1 MTTNWTMTA
10 IRPLPAGDYCEPEHA
25 VRTDAGILVIT
36 GIRGKIID
44 WHVLATVDPD
54 SDAVLSLALHAL
66 DHGQPNE
73 PYRTNATIDGAAY
86 IYDPEAKSGFTASDP
101 VRVTGDVELTASMI
115 DVGSVTWELVRFED

>member
-1 MTTNWTMTA
+1 MTTNCTMTA

-86 IYDPEAKSGFTASDP
+86 IYDPEAKNGFTASDP
-101 VRVTGDVELTASMI
+101 LGYEAAVQVFPSSIANKAAA
-115 DVGSVTWELVRFED
+115 